1 MVLNKMPN
9 GTFVILMPTDSDY
22 KVLGYYFTDKRI
34 DFEVTNDLFLRLHLD
49 HSKNTYNFLK
59 LKDVSLVSYLHEFKG
74 GRLSRRASGMII
86 GLIIDE
92 DEKPEKFQTS
102 LKNAASAI
110 EMIDF
115 FSLSREEFEAKLEEI
130 YVEHLE
136 TLIDSLDPSL
146 LNESIINRAK
156 EMLSGNK
163 KDRQIA
169 SELLVKIE
177 NKEHEKISEFYK
189 LAEESLDANDYD
201 KAGKFFKKAAEAA
214 EELLETDLSKTL
226 KHKSKISNKIPILRK
241 NRAKMVQD
249 ARAAIR
255 TENFHSAYIFFKKAA
270 ELSKELM
277 DANKEEEYNLKSQAL
292 KDYYTVDQKYRK

>member
-1 MVLNKMPN
+1 MPY

-34 DFEVTNDLFLRLHLD
+34 DFKVTNDLFLRLHLD

-59 LKDVSLVSYLHEFKG
+59 LKDVSLVSYMHEFKG
-74 GRLSRRASGMII
+74 RLSRKASGMII

-110 EMIDF
+110 EITDF
-115 FSLSREEFEAKLEEI
+115 ISLSREQFESKLEEI

-136 TLIDSLDPSL
+136 TLVESLDPNL

-163 KDRQIA
+163 KDRQVA

-189 LAEESLDANDYD
+189 LAEEALDVSDYD
-201 KAGKFFKKAAEAA
+201 KAAKFLKKAADVA
-214 EELLETDLSKTL
+214 EELLENDLAKTL
-226 KHKSKISNKIPILRK
+226 RHKSKISNKIPVIRK
-241 NRAKMVQD
+241 NREKMVQD

-255 TENFHSAYIFFKKAA
+255 AENFHSAYIFFKKAA

-277 DANKEEEYNLKSQAL
+277 EASKEEEYNLKSQAL
-292 KDYYTVDQKYRK
+292 KDYYTVDQKYSNT

>member
-1 MVLNKMPN
+1 MIKLPS

-22 KVLGYYFTDKRI
+22 KVLGYYFTDKRVE
-34 DFEVTNDLFLRLHLD
+34 FEVTSDLFLRLNLD
-49 HSKNTYNFLK
+49 HSKNEYNFLK
-59 LKDVSLVSYLHEFKG
+59 LKNLSLVSYLHNFK
-74 GRLSRRASGMII
+74 GRLSRKASGMIL
-86 GLIIDE
+86 GLLLDE
-92 DEKPEKFQTS
+92 DEKPEKFRTS

-110 EMIDF
+110 EITDF
-115 FSLSREEFEAKLEEI
+115 ISLSREDFEKKLEEI

-136 TLIDSLDPSL
+136 TLIESLDPAL

-169 SELLVKIE
+169 DELLEKIQ

-189 LAEESLDANDYD
+189 QAEEALNTSDYD
-201 KAGKFFKKAAEAA
+201 KAAKFFGKAAEVA
-214 EELLETDLSKTL
+214 EDLLEKDLAKTL
-226 KHKSKISNKIPILRK
+226 KHKSKISNKIPLLTK
-241 NRAKMVQD
+241 NREKMIQD

-277 DANKEEEYNLKSQAL
+277 EADKEEEYNLKSQAL
-292 KDYYTVDQKYRK
+292 KDYYTVDQKYGKK

>member
-1 MVLNKMPN
+1 MPS

-22 KVLGYYFTDKRI
+22 KVLGYYFTDKRVE
-34 DFEVTNDLFLRLHLD
+34 FEVTSDLFLRLNLD
-49 HSKNTYNFLK
+49 HSKNEYNFLK
-59 LKDVSLVSYLHEFKG
+59 LKNLSLVSYLHNFK
-74 GRLSRRASGMII
+74 GRLSRKASGMIL
-86 GLIIDE
+86 GLLLDE
-92 DEKPEKFQTS
+92 DEKPEKFRTS

-110 EMIDF
+110 EITDF
-115 FSLSREEFEAKLEEI
+115 ISLSREDFEKKLEEI

-136 TLIDSLDPSL
+136 TLIESLDPAL

-169 SELLVKIE
+169 DELLEKIQ

-189 LAEESLDANDYD
+189 QAEEALNTSDYD
-201 KAGKFFKKAAEAA
+201 KAAKFFGKAAEVA
-214 EELLETDLSKTL
+214 EDLLEKDLAKTL
-226 KHKSKISNKIPILRK
+226 KHKSKISNKIPLLTK
-241 NRAKMVQD
+241 NREKMIQD

-277 DANKEEEYNLKSQAL
+277 EADKEEEYNLKSQAL
-292 KDYYTVDQKYRK
+292 KDYYTVDQKYGKK